1 MTARAV
7 ELELKNTNR
16 IQEIQQL
23 ERTLRDIRSNI
34 SRIVREV
41 REKEQLTQR
50 DEARNSCSGF
60 DRLLH
65 QLELLKWDKLCL
77 EAVIENK
84 TEEDTRL
91 NAEGIQQEAG

>member
-41 REKEQLTQR
+41 REKEQLTWR
-50 DEARNSCSGF
+50 DEARNSFSGV
-60 DRLLH
+60 DRVLH
-65 QLELLKWDKLCL
+65 RLELLKWDKLCL
-77 EAVIENK
+77 EAAIECK
-84 TEEDTRL
+84 IEEDTRL
-91 NAEGIQQEAG
+91 NAEGIQQEAS